1 MNGGGESVAEFAK
14 RHTALVE
21 RERDYDIEQSRALL
35 SNLQPTHLQRL
46 GYALLG
52 LRITGA
58 RTGLGGKTLVT
69 LEAPVVGDSL
79 PPATFRSGDIVGLE
93 ASSSSSGGGGGG
105 TKSAKSRQKNDT
117 SNSNKGG
124 SQHVLSGVI
133 VSASEAKIV
142 VALSSSADSGD
153 DGVPDAWRERCMIKK
168 LANDVTYKRIL
179 FALSDLGA
187 GGGGKRTSSLQDVL
201 FGGASPGFVKSSQS
215 MSFFDGSLNESQRA
229 AVRHA
234 VEAVDVALIHGPP
247 GTGKTHTLVEVVRQL
262 VVTQRKRVLVCG
274 PSNVSVDNLV
284 ERLGRLREFPMV
296 RLGHPARLLPAAVAH
311 SLDSVTR
318 HSEQGELLKDVRSEM
333 DAALARVPKCKRYAE
348 RRELYAEIKG
358 LRKEYRVREAKVVA
372 HTVGAARVVLST
384 LSGAGG
390 RDIARA
396 EGAHAEFDVVIIDE
410 ATQAMEGECWIA
422 ALRAPKVILAGDH
435 HQLPPTIKC
444 MDAAAAADSKKEAEA
459 GEGSRRGRGDL
470 LLETTMFERVR
481 AMFGDAV
488 CCMLTTQYRMHCDI
502 MKVSSDLLY
511 DGRLVADPA
520 VAAHV
525 LSDLDH
531 VESSDSTD
539 SALVLIDT
547 AGSGM
552 GEATEEEAQQQD
564 GGGGGSA
571 RRMALLDADSKLNRG
586 EADLAAKH
594 VDDLV
599 ASGVE
604 PHDIAV
610 ISPYNAQVRLLR
622 SLIRDRHPA
631 VEIGSVDGF
640 QGREKEAVVLSLVRS
655 NSDQE
660 IGFLADYRRINVA
673 VTRARRHLC
682 VVADSETVAARNP
695 FLKSLFRHLEDAAD
709 LRYPGQM

>member
-1 MNGGGESVAEFAK
+1 MDGGVESVVEFAK

-21 RERDYDIEQSRALL
+21 RERDYDIEQSQALL

-93 ASSSSSGGGGGG
+93 ASSSSSGGGS
-105 TKSAKSRQKNDT
+105 KSAKSKQKND
-117 SNSNKGG
+117 SNSNSKGG
-124 SQHVLSGVI
+124 GQHVLSGVI

-142 VALSSSADSGD
+142 VALSSSSAADSGD

-179 FALSDLGA
+179 FALSDLAA
-187 GGGGKRTSSLQDVL
+187 GGGSGRRAPHLHDVL

-215 MSFFDGSLNESQRA
+215 MSFFDKSLNESQRA
-229 AVRHA
+229 AVRLA
-234 VEAVDVALIHGPP
+234 VDAADVALIHGPP

-262 VVTQRKRVLVCG
+262 VVGQRKRVLVCG

-333 DAALARVPKCKRYAE
+333 DAALAKVPKCKRYAE
-348 RRELYAEIKG
+348 RRELYALVKS

-372 HTVGAARVVLST
+372 HTVGAAKVVLST

-390 RDIARA
+390 RDIARGGA
-396 EGAHAEFDVVIIDE
+396 EGHAEFDVVIIDE

-435 HQLPPTIKC
+435 HQLPPTIKS
-444 MDAAAAADSKKEAEA
+444 MDAGDSKRGAEA
-459 GEGSRRGRGDL
+459 CEGSRRGCGDL

-481 AMFGDAV
+481 SMFGATV

-531 VESSDSTD
+531 VASSDSTD

-552 GEATEEEAQQQD
+552 GEATEEETQQQQQE
-564 GGGGGSA
+564 GGSA
-571 RRMALLDADSKLNRG
+571 RRVALLDADSKLNRG

-655 NSDQE
+655 NSGQE
-660 IGFLADYRRINVA
+660 IGFLTDYRRINVA

-709 LRYPGQM
+709 LRYPDQM